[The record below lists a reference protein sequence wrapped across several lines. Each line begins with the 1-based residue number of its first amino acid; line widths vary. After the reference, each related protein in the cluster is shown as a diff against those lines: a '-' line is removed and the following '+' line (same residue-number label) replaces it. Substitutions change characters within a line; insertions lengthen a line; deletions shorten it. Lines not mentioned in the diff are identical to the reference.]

1 MFLCAGNSE
10 SFDFALPIG
19 VGLVE
24 AAINLTRLAAM
35 EAPEFLL
42 FIGTAGS
49 YGNRDIFEI
58 VESKTAANVE
68 QGFLRGTAYTPINNV
83 VSAAE
88 DVSRETIVNSSNY
101 ITTSEEMA
109 KRFLAKRLELEN
121 MEFFSVLAVAKS
133 FGIPAGGVFCVTNYC
148 NESAHEDF
156 LKNQAE
162 AMKRLE
168 EYLRDKGILK

>member
-42 FIGTAGS
+42 FVGTAGS
-49 YGNRDIFEI
+49 YGNHKLFDII
-58 VESKTAANVE
+58 ESKTAANVE
-68 QGFLRGTAYTPINNV
+68 QGFLTGTAYTPINNV
-83 VSAAE
+83 VSASE

-101 ITTSEEMA
+101 ITTSEEMS
-109 KRFLAKRLELEN
+109 RRYLEKRLELEN

-133 FGIPAGGVFCVTNYC
+133 FGIPAGGVFCVSNYC

-156 LKNQAE
+156 LKNQSE

-168 EYLRDKGILK
+168 EYLRDKGTLK

>member
-42 FIGTAGS
+42 FVGTAGS
-49 YGNRDIFEI
+49 YGNHKLFDII
-58 VESKTAANVE
+58 ESKTAANVE
-68 QGFLRGTAYTPINNV
+68 QGFLTGTAYTPINNV
-83 VSAAE
+83 VSASE

-109 KRFLAKRLELEN
+109 RRYLEKRLELEN

-133 FGIPAGGVFCVTNYC
+133 FGIPAGGVFCVSNYC

-156 LKNQAE
+156 LKNQSE

-168 EYLRDKGILK
+168 EYLRDKGTLK

>member
-10 SFDFALPIG
+10 NFDFALPIG